1 MKKRTEIFVLL
12 LFLFVLPVSALA
24 AEQETYSSG
33 HFYYHAYP
41 GYVSIAGYLG
51 TETEVKIP
59 SSLAGKPVS
68 EIEDHAFDGCSSVKQ
83 ITIPDTVTKIGED
96 AFTGAE
102 ALVKIISNTKDVSI
116 TAEEK
121 VTIETEFNAA
131 KGTGEVPAAAEFSG
145 ESTVREN
152 AAEMGQADLGD
163 GGYEE
168 SGSAEKKPT
177 EERMQTEG
185 MSQTEEYV
193 QTENSVQ
200 KEERIQTKESI
211 QTEESVQTEQSIQT
225 EKTVQT
231 EQNRNGQKSKNL
243 ELQSKTDY
251 TAGWIFAAVCMVAV
265 CTGVILYRR
274 KK

>member
-185 MSQTEEYV
+185 MSQTEE
-193 QTENSVQ
+193 
-200 KEERIQTKESI
+200 
-211 QTEESVQTEQSIQT
+211 SVQTEQSIQT

>member
-131 KGTGEVPAAAEFSG
+131 KGTGEVPRQQSFLGKARSEKMQQKWGRQILVMEDMRRAE
-145 ESTVREN
+145 
-152 AAEMGQADLGD
+152 
-163 GGYEE
+163 
-168 SGSAEKKPT
+168 
-177 EERMQTEG
+177 
-185 MSQTEEYV
+185 
-193 QTENSVQ
+193 VQ
-200 KEERIQTKESI
+200 KRSL
-211 QTEESVQTEQSIQT
+211 
-225 EKTVQT
+225 
-231 EQNRNGQKSKNL
+231 QKN
-243 ELQSKTDY
+243 
-251 TAGWIFAAVCMVAV
+251 VCRQKA
-265 CTGVILYRR
+265 
-274 KK
+274 